1 MMFCQTETK
10 RLSYL
15 FFSIWE
21 NHRNAIPLPPRRCSI
36 MQYLRRRRKKDET
49 TTPTNIKSI
58 FFFFLFVFLSLCF
71 SLMTTNKSLISFPR
85 EIWKFREKCGTT
97 PTVLSYLLRSSRV
110 SETKTSI
117 VVCCDCF
124 SLASFVRFLLGEV
137 TLLVSIGLGV
147 PDRTFVGR
155 ELLELGGDH
164 PCDVTERR
172 LRVVRLDRGTD
183 VDGVQEVRRH
193 VPLGCVGVT
202 LLLFALSASRV
213 LHGNVRLHL
222 VLVPELVLFGLLVP
236 LDHLLVGEGLVLG
249 RQDTGTVG
257 FFCQRQKIIEMKQE
271 EG

>member
-1 MMFCQTETK
+1 MMFCQKETK

-36 MQYLRRRRKKDET
+36 MQYLRRRRKKDDT
-49 TTPTNIKSI
+49 TIDSHKHKINILFLL
-58 FFFFLFVFLSLCF
+58 FFFF
-71 SLMTTNKSLISFPR
+71 LMTTNKSLISFPR
-85 EIWKFREKCGTT
+85 ERMEVQREEWYYSS
-97 PTVLSYLLRSSRV
+97 PAVLPSLLRSSRV

-117 VVCCDCF
+117 VVCCYCF
-124 SLASFVRFLLGEV
+124 SLASFVRFLLREV
-137 TLLVSIGLGV
+137 TLLVGLGLGV

-155 ELLELGGDH
+155 EFLELSGDH

-202 LLLFALSASRV
+202 LLLLALSAGRV

-222 VLVPELVLFGLLVP
+222 VLVPELVLFRLLVP

-249 RQDTGTVG
+249 RQDTGTVVLSKK
-257 FFCQRQKIIEMKQE
+257 RKLEVKQE
-271 EG
+271 